1 MNGRWRGLAIIPRVG
16 MLRPM
21 LKTGQSRVLRTA
33 LALAGTSLAIT
44 AGGGCAYGEL
54 KQVLRA
60 QVAAETSCG
69 DVTIESSPMYQ
80 PGHKPGQYR
89 VKGCGVDRTYDC
101 PKEDGLVSY
110 GDKVCTYVDTKSIK
124 PPEPMPAA
132 DPMMDEG
139 AGEPMDDTAAPPE
152 EEPLDAPAD

>member
-1 MNGRWRGLAIIPRVG
+1 

-21 LKTGQSRVLRTA
+21 LKTAELRVVLFLLTSGAVA
-33 LALAGTSLAIT
+33 L
-44 AGGGCAYGEL
+44 GGCAYGEL

-89 VKGCGVDRTYDC
+89 VKGCGVDRTYNC
-101 PKEDGLVSY
+101 PKEEGLVSY
-110 GDKVCTYVDTKSIK
+110 GDKICTYVDTKSIK

-132 DPMMDEG
+132 DPTLDEG
-139 AGEPMDDTAAPPE
+139 GESLDSAEPPAD
-152 EEPLDAPAD
+152 EPLDAPAD

>member
-1 MNGRWRGLAIIPRVG
+1 

-21 LKTGQSRVLRTA
+21 LKTAELRVVRALPML
-33 LALAGTSLAIT
+33 LALASGPVVLS
-44 AGGGCAYGEL
+44 GCAYGEL

-69 DVTIESSPMYQ
+69 DVTIESSPMFQ
-80 PGHKPGQYR
+80 PGHQPGQYR
-89 VKGCGVDRTYDC
+89 VKGCGVDRTYNC

-110 GDKVCTYVDTKSIK
+110 GDKICTYVDSRSIK

-132 DPMMDEG
+132 DPTLDEG
-139 AGEPMDDTAAPPE
+139 GEPLDPTAEPPAD
-152 EEPLDAPAD
+152 EPLDAPAD